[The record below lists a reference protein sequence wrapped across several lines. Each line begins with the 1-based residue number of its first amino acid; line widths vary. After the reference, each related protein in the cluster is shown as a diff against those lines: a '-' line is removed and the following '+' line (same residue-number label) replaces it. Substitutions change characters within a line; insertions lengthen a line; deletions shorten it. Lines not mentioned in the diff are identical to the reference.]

1 VYWRTISNIK
11 VCPNTRENI
20 YLRQYNYTKIM
31 WPQNGQTHVPVH
43 HVVKIYPLREDN
55 VPVTEN
61 GESLQQADL

>member
-1 VYWRTISNIK
+1 
-11 VCPNTRENI
+11 
-20 YLRQYNYTKIM
+20 M